1 MIAGFLNQAIDNL
14 NQFLRSLNSIG
25 DQIQKATG
33 VNVSDIPEIPKIPTF
48 AKGGLVTG
56 QGTGTSDSIPAML
69 SNGEF
74 VMNAESVRKF
84 FPILQAMNSN
94 RPASNQTDNRQI
106 NSGNTNNFYNFTN
119 GGNEFTPSY
128 MT

>member
-1 MIAGFLNQAIDNL
+1 
-14 NQFLRSLNSIG
+14 
-25 DQIQKATG
+25 
-33 VNVSDIPEIPKIPTF
+33 
-48 AKGGLVTG
+48 
-56 QGTGTSDSIPAML
+56 ML

-106 NSGNTNNFYNFTN
+106 NSGNNVTQYIFGNNSLQYDF
-119 GGNEFTPSY
+119 
-128 MT
+128 